1 MILSIKVYS
10 LEIIKGYLN
19 YINILLNKSS
29 FIIYYK

>member
-10 LEIIKGYLN
+10 LEIIKSYLN